1 MSREW
6 YIEHNGKIVGPVTS
20 AQLKHL
26 AASLKINPDTKVRLG
41 EDGEWVRA
49 GKVQGLFTQ
58 IATAKAKVQTAVAT
72 TPTPPTP
79 PKPVALAKMPPAP
92 APQPPTVVSNKS
104 CPFCGEQIALTAIKC
119 RHCNEFLDGR
129 PREQPAAPQQVIQ
142 YAPQPV
148 MQHAPQPVVNVTQVV
163 HNNAGYYGPN
173 KSKGT
178 AVVLALLLGGLG
190 VHHFYMGRSL
200 RGLLYLLFCW
210 TLIPALLSLLE
221 AIYYALMSDRSFQA
235 RCR

>member
-1 MSREW
+1 MNRDW
-6 YIEHNGKIVGPVTS
+6 YVEHNGRIVGPITS
-20 AQLKHL
+20 AQLKQL
-26 AASLKINPDTKVRLG
+26 AASSKINPDTKVRLG

-49 GKVQGLFTQ
+49 GKVQGLFAQ
-58 IATAKAKVQTAVAT
+58 ISTAKAKVQTAVAT
-72 TPTPPTP
+72 PSALT
-79 PKPVALAKMPPAP
+79 KPVALAKIPPAP
-92 APQPPTVVSNKS
+92 APPPPAVVLNKS

-129 PREQPAAPQQVIQ
+129 PREQPTAPQPVIQ
-142 YAPQPV
+142 YTPQPV

-163 HNNAGYYGPN
+163 HNNAGYHGPN

-178 AVVLALLLGGLG
+178 AVILALLLGGLG

-210 TLIPALLSLLE
+210 TLIPAILSLLE
-221 AIYYALMSDRSFQA
+221 AVYYALMSDRRFQA